1 MSYAIL
7 GIINLIFQIL
17 TIFVLVDV
25 IGSWILAAR
34 VRLPDVVYGI
44 LRFVHMVTGPILA
57 PIQRLIPPLGGMD
70 FSPIIA
76 LFGLQ
81 LLQRLIVSILIGVR

>member
-1 MSYAIL
+1 MSYVIL
-7 GIINLIFQIL
+7 NIINLVFRVL
-17 TIFVLVDV
+17 TLFILVDV
-25 IGSWILAAR
+25 IGSWIMAAR
-34 VRLPDVVYGI
+34 VRLPDVVYRLLG
-44 LRFVHMVTGPILA
+44 FVHSVTTPILA

-81 LLQRLIVSILIGVR
+81 LLQRLIVSVLVGLR

>member
-1 MSYAIL
+1 MSCAIL
-7 GIINLIFQIL
+7 NIINWIFSIL
-17 TIFVLVDV
+17 TLLIVVDV

-34 VRLPDVVYGI
+34 ARLPDAVYRLLG
-44 LRFVHMVTGPILA
+44 FVHSVTTPILA

-76 LFGLQ
+76 LLGLR
-81 LLQRLIVSILIGVR
+81 LLQWLIGSALTGLR